1 MTGVRRRIR
10 GRAPRARPWPWRP
23 FPWHALLIAAWPVLF
38 LAAENA
44 GQVPVGDLLPPLVE
58 RLAIAVALL
67 FGLGI
72 LFRDLRRG
80 ALAATG
86 LLGAW
91 SLFGHAV
98 NLLAPAGMDEGLV
111 LAILG
116 LLVLVLVLAAAR
128 LPERIVAGAGRGLT
142 ALLAVLVVLALV
154 PIVPAGLGE
163 LTATTRAAGRADGRP
178 AAAPGSRDVWVIVLD
193 RYGSQAS
200 LEALG
205 GFESEL
211 PEWLTEQGFFVAE
224 DAHAN
229 YGRTSMS
236 LATLLNGRTLEP
248 EAARMDPGSRD
259 TGPVDALLQD
269 HLLGRFLQGRGY
281 TYLHLGSWFVPTKTS
296 RIADV
301 SLRLAGASDF
311 RALLESTSAGPA
323 LDRLL
328 GLPRPPAHHVLH
340 RTAGLFGLRELDRI
354 REMPGPKL
362 VVAHL
367 LLPHEPYVFDEDGSY
382 PSRDERLARG
392 LDEGYRR
399 QMRYTDERIRAFLG
413 RLLDVPAEERPIVLL
428 TADEGPYPDRYA
440 ASQATFDWAT
450 ATTDELVTKYGI
462 LTAFLLPG
470 EPRPGAIPPYPGIT
484 PVNALAV
491 LLSHGWEGDWRL
503 QPDRIFTSAGW
514 YRPWDLAEV
523 TDRLP

>member
-10 GRAPRARPWPWRP
+10 GRTPRARPWPWRP

-44 GQVPVGDLLPPLVE
+44 GQVPLADLLPPLAE
-58 RLAIAVALL
+58 RLAIGVMLL
-67 FGLGI
+67 FALGI

-80 ALAATG
+80 ALAATA

-91 SLFGHAV
+91 SLFGHAA
-98 NLLAPAGMDEGLV
+98 NLLAPAGADEGLV
-111 LAILG
+111 LAGIAFL
-116 LLVLVLVLAAAR
+116 LLVALVAAAL
-128 LPERIVAGAGRGLT
+128 LPERIVVGVGRGLT
-142 ALLAVLVVLALV
+142 ALLAVLVVLALL
-154 PIVPAGLGE
+154 PIVPARIGE
-163 LTATTRAAGRADGRP
+163 LTAATRAAVPADGRP
-178 AAAPGSRDVWVIVLD
+178 VPAPGSRDVWVIVLD

-200 LEALG
+200 LRALG

-211 PEWLTEQGFFVAE
+211 PGWLASRGFVVAE
-224 DAHAN
+224 EARAN

-236 LATLLNGRTLEP
+236 LATLLNGRLLEE
-248 EAARMDPGSRD
+248 EAARIDPGSRE

-269 HLLGRFLQGRGY
+269 HLLGRFLQARGY
-281 TYLHLGSWFVPTKTS
+281 TYVHLGSWFVPTKTA
-296 RIADV
+296 RIADLNV
-301 SLRLAGASDF
+301 RLAGASDF
-311 RALLESTSAGPA
+311 RALLEATSAGPA

-354 REMPGPKL
+354 REIPGPKL

-382 PSRDERLARG
+382 PGRDERLARG
-392 LDEGYRR
+392 LDESFRR

-413 RLLDVPAEERPIVLL
+413 RLLDVPAAERPIVLL

-491 LLSHGWEGDWRL
+491 LLSHAWDGDWRL
-503 QPDRIFTSAGW
+503 QPDRVITSAGW
-514 YRPWDLAEV
+514 YRPWDLTEV